1 MDVSVRS
8 YLTAGVAAVVGAT
21 AIGLAPAPQAPD
33 LRAVALPAPVV
44 AEIALTGTSIPWE
57 TITSLV
63 KALSS
68 GGSIGDAVTS
78 LIGSVGAEFAKEALP
93 LVTALAGDVVKYVG
107 TALADLFTG
116 PDAPQIDLPAILAT
130 ATAALSS
137 GNFPGAIAALTSG
150 LSVPLNQI
158 GKVLFTPDFQAFVIG
173 KVGGVLG
180 ALPEILR
187 AAVQT
192 VIGIDIK
199 PLIDALSGLLGG
211 LLPAAS
217 TTHALTAAAVAAPR
231 AAAAAAVRAESVA
244 VEEVAPAVA
253 DEAPETAPA
262 TKPAAEAAPA
272 EAAPV
277 EAAPAEA
284 PASTPAEPAEPA
296 TEAAPV
302 AEVAAPVEVVAPA
315 EVAVPVEVET
325 VAPVAAA
332 EAPAAQAPAAEAPEA
347 PAAPTRLSK
356 TGARHSSAKSGAGSA
371 RG

>member
-262 TKPAAEAAPA
+262 AKPAAEAAPA
-272 EAAPV
+272 EAAP
-277 EAAPAEA
+277 AEA
-284 PASTPAEPAEPA
+284 PASTPAEPA

-315 EVAVPVEVET
+315 EVAVPIEVET